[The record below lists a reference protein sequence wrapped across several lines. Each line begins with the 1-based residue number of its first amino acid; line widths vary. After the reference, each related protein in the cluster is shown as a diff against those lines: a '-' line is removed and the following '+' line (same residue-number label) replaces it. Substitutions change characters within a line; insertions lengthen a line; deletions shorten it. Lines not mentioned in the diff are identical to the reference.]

1 MRQNTRNNF
10 SKGSPILRCACRWPP
25 LTIQPNY
32 SSVMMTSKQPPTLLP
47 PTQAQQPDVVEL
59 DTGQQEVNAQSLKAR
74 LMSQVFF
81 VVVFVS
87 LLLTLFVRL
96 FLSLVS
102 NVTKSRF
109 H

>member
-32 SSVMMTSKQPPTLLP
+32 SSVMMASKQPPTLLP

-59 DTGQQEVNAQSLKAR
+59 DTGRQEVNAQSLKAR

-81 VVVFVS
+81 RCYIRESPFNSFCAFVFVS
-87 LLLTLFVRL
+87 
-96 FLSLVS
+96 SI
-102 NVTKSRF
+102 
-109 H
+109 

>member
-1 MRQNTRNNF
+1 
-10 SKGSPILRCACRWPP
+10 
-25 LTIQPNY
+25 
-32 SSVMMTSKQPPTLLP
+32 MMTSKQPPTLLP

-59 DTGQQEVNAQSLKAR
+59 DTGQQEVSAQSLKAR

-81 VVVFVS
+81 VVIFVS

-96 FLSLVS
+96 SLSLVS